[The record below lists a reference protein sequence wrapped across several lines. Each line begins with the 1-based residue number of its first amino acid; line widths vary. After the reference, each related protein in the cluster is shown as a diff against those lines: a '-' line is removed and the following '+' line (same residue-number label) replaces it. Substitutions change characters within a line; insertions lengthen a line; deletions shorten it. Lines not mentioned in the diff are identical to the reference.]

1 MNWDAVT
8 KTAAQILTQDSAGRN
23 QGTGCEAETDDEGSN
38 DYEAAYRNHRRA
50 TPVPDRLYAP
60 NIRRRVVRHLQCESA
75 NGHGG
80 RRSADRQRDSTH
92 NLPLGRD
99 RAITFHGIAWGTTP
113 DLSPIA
119 GLVLG
124 LRSAQL
130 PGPHQK
136 QGLNNTKRKELEN
149 EKAKT

>member
-8 KTAAQILTQDSAGRN
+8 KTAAQILTQDSTGRN
-23 QGTGCEAETDDEGSN
+23 QGTGCEAGTDDEGSD

-50 TPVPDRLYAP
+50 TPVPEHLYAQSF
-60 NIRRRVVRHLQCESA
+60 RLRLVRPMRTESA
-75 NGHGG
+75 NGNSRG
-80 RRSADRQRDSTH
+80 RRADRQRDSTH

-99 RAITFHGIAWGTTP
+99 RAITFHGIAWGTIP
-113 DLSPIA
+113 DLSPIV
-119 GLVLG
+119 GLVMG

-136 QGLNNTKRKELEN
+136 ART
-149 EKAKT
+149 